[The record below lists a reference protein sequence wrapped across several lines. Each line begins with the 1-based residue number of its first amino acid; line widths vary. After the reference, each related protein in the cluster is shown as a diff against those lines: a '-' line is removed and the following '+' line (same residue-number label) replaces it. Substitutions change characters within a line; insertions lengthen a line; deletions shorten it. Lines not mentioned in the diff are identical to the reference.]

1 MPTGGDGKR
10 AAPISA
16 SAFSFSLAKKPKV
29 PSLPAPPK
37 VKSPPP
43 PPLPPNPNP
52 QRPITSL
59 GIVTPTRP
67 KLAPKTPKSSGP
79 LGPIPSPFALS
90 PKSVRPQKRLTALE
104 DPSSPFKKT
113 EERKDLQAITAMPRL
128 GVAELR
134 AVTEVEEGI
143 GVSPRKHKGALH
155 HKGPG
160 PPPSVRLANLVS
172 GNSTSVVLFYT
183 SLQHRLAGRPR
194 AVAQHVASAPIRLRV
209 TSLIPGPTHA
219 VVMVECE
226 VMTWPGG
233 PETVLLVLQALPAD
247 CPRLGLD
254 PRLLATDRNFEIGVL
269 APWSESTVPSEGN
282 HEDKTVLFASRYLV
296 AERE

>member
-1 MPTGGDGKR
+1 MPTGGEGKR

-16 SAFSFSLAKKPKV
+16 SAFSFSLAKKPKG
-29 PSLPAPPK
+29 PSLPTPPK
-37 VKSPPP
+37 LKSP

-67 KLAPKTPKSSGP
+67 KPAPKTPKPSGP

-90 PKSVRPQKRLTALE
+90 PKSVRPQKRLSALE
-104 DPSSPFKKT
+104 DPSSPFKKM

-128 GVAELR
+128 GVAEVR

-155 HKGPG
+155 HKGSG
-160 PPPSVRLANLVS
+160 PPPSVRLAHLVS
-172 GNSTSVVLFYT
+172 GNSTSLVLFYT
-183 SLQHRLAGRPR
+183 SLQHTLAGRPR
-194 AVAQHVASAPIRLRV
+194 VVAQHVASAPIRLRV
-209 TSLIPGPTHA
+209 SSLISGPTHA
-219 VVMVECE
+219 AVMVECE
-226 VMTWPGG
+226 VIAWPGG
-233 PETVLLVLQALPAD
+233 PETVLVVLQALPAG

-254 PRLLATDRNFEIGVL
+254 PRLVGTDRNFEIGVL
-269 APWSESTVPSEGN
+269 APWSEGTVPRGEG
-282 HEDKTVLFASRYLV
+282 DDGDMTVLFASRYLV